1 MVGQVKD
8 LQQQNDEA
16 NNNIYRLKYQFMG
29 KTKQTENSNK
39 KTTKKK
45 LTRITPK
52 KSKKRKIRNEIG

>member
-1 MVGQVKD
+1 MFGQVKE
-8 LQQQNDEA
+8 LKQKIDEA

-45 LTRITPK
+45 LTHITPK
-52 KSKKRKIRNEIG
+52 KSKKRKIGNEIG